1 MPNWCYGN
9 IRFKGT
15 KDDIRNFIKN
25 EILDI
30 IDITPSISNSTTS
43 HAEWDDYECPIPTQ
57 MTPIIEEYGDI
68 ISIEHHQNA
77 RRNFYIRGTYRCF
90 IDSNFLEINLELAET
105 PLEEIIV
112 CIDGFKAAWSFNDI
126 NDTRWADIAS
136 DYNMDIKMVGF
147 EKGMNFYQIK
157 TIYRDRSVELLTKEY
172 KDCEDWDWNSLFPNY
187 GG

>member
-15 KDDIRNFIKN
+15 KDNIRNFVKN
-25 EILDI
+25 EILDLI
-30 IDITPSISNSTTS
+30 PNSITSNTDIET
-43 HAEWDDYECPIPTQ
+43 
-57 MTPIIEEYGDI
+57 TPIIEEYDDI
-68 ISIEHHQNA
+68 IMFIKHHENA

-90 IDSNFLEINLELAET
+90 IDSNFIEINLELAET
-105 PLEEIIV
+105 PLEEIVV
-112 CIDGFKAAWSFNDI
+112 CIDGFKAAWSFNEI
-126 NDTRWADIAS
+126 NDIRWADIAR
-136 DYNMDIKMVGF
+136 DYNIDIKMVGF

-157 TIYRDRSVELLTKEY
+157 TIDRNRNIELETRKY